1 VGVPRILDGVLS
13 DGDGR
18 RGEGVG
24 FPFQGRKTVEDGGG
38 TVVKGKDGM
47 GRPNPHE
54 KQTPTDREDRA
65 DFGMEEDQAQDTY
78 NTSEDVPK
86 EMGGSDDMPVGDKK
100 KKNKIPR
107 KSKLTDEERKEII
120 DGVLAGTHTQTYYAE
135 KYNVSKPYVSQ
146 LLKTVKYP
154 GLKGP
159 VKPRTKKLPR
169 CEAEHVSYEECL
181 GVLPVAILYCE
192 LQGLGKEMDM
202 LEKALRNIM
211 RAHTKKKMKVPAP

>member
-1 VGVPRILDGVLS
+1 M
-13 DGDGR
+13 R
-18 RGEGVG
+18 RTW
-24 FPFQGRKTVEDGGG
+24 KTAEMEDERGQ
-38 TVVKGKDGM
+38 DSY
-47 GRPNPHE
+47 
-54 KQTPTDREDRA
+54 D
-65 DFGMEEDQAQDTY
+65 AQD
-78 NTSEDVPK
+78 DVNK
-86 EMGGSDDMPVGDKK
+86 ELGGSVDAPAEEKK
-100 KKNKIPR
+100 KKNKTPR

-135 KYNVSKPYVSQ
+135 KFNVSKPYVSQ

-192 LQGLGKEMDM
+192 LQGLGKEMEM

-211 RAHTKKKMKVPAP
+211 RAHTKKKMKVSAP